1 MSLSPDE
8 IGTTKSKHAGGT
20 AQPQHENSTEEP
32 EGNPTAMHGF
42 KLWAIFI
49 GICFGAFLMS
59 LDIFVIATVL
69 LSPPVLSQEIRS
81 SDTMDRPFH
90 PSRPTLRIRRSW
102 HGIRLPIHSRH
113 AH

>member
-1 MSLSPDE
+1 MSLSPDA
-8 IGTTKSKHAGGT
+8 TRATKSEAAGT
-20 AQPQHENSTEEP
+20 IQPQNENNIEEQ

-69 LSPPVLSQEIRS
+69 
-81 SDTMDRPFH
+81 
-90 PSRPTLRIRRSW
+90 
-102 HGIRLPIHSRH
+102 
-113 AH
+113 

>member
-1 MSLSPDE
+1 MTLSPDE
-8 IGTTKSKHAGGT
+8 TRATKSEDASGT

-69 LSPPVLSQEIRS
+69 LP
-81 SDTMDRPFH
+81 TPF
-90 PSRPTLRIRRSW
+90 PS
-102 HGIRLPIHSRH
+102 
-113 AH
+113 